1 MVCWS
6 RLTPASETWFY
17 ISRPNS
23 TFSDVKFVAWN
34 WPSGYIFTIKIIHS
48 SFPPPRSQFTSTPV
62 ELCGALPR
70 FIIWPFQLVPSLRT
84 EAEKRHV
91 IGERDYEGSLVLLLR
106 LVTIPGWEPLSSW
119 PPHLEALLSS
129 LCALFIPLPLPAK
142 ICTHCL
148 TFTQLSRIT
157 RPSLIFF
164 HSPKQHQYQGQKR
177 NHLEL
182 QNQTFSPSS
191 SCLTWSPRAP
201 KAQVYLLHS
210 SPSSPSSPHPAERF
224 CKPIWKFLIWN
235 LYSRLSSMCI
245 FAYPE
250 CSSYCLLNQRA
261 VNQSDPQQ

>member
-1 MVCWS
+1 MLEQAYTSFRDMILYISSQLHIQWRKVCSMKLTKWVYFHHKNYPLFLPAPQESVYQHTSGIMWSSAQIHNLTIPVGSQSENWS
-6 RLTPASETWFY
+6 REETCCRRKRLWGK
-17 ISRPNS
+17 P
-23 TFSDVKFVAWN
+23 
-34 WPSGYIFTIKIIHS
+34 
-48 SFPPPRSQFTSTPV
+48 STPLEISNNSRV
-62 ELCGALPR
+62 GA
-70 FIIWPFQLVPSLRT
+70 
-84 EAEKRHV
+84 
-91 IGERDYEGSLVLLLR
+91 
-106 LVTIPGWEPLSSW
+106 LSSW

-157 RPSLIFF
+157 RPSPIFF

-235 LYSRLSSMCI
+235 LYSRLSSMCT